1 MIFQGRFERARKL
14 QQEQIKGI
22 ERAYDDENLS
32 DKLEKNDTLAMIL
45 SALIVFLIFRPLT
58 GRADKQSVLHT
69 STAEHQKL

>member
-1 MIFQGRFERARKL
+1 MSFQGRFERARKL

-45 SALIVFLIFRPLT
+45 SALIVFLPAALIALGVISLLGYLFIVR
-58 GRADKQSVLHT
+58 
-69 STAEHQKL
+69 

>member
-32 DKLEKNDTLAMIL
+32 DKLEKNDTFAMIL
-45 SALIVFLIFRPLT
+45 SALIVFLPAALIALGVISLLGYLFIVR
-58 GRADKQSVLHT
+58 
-69 STAEHQKL
+69 